1 MDHELN
7 KNDQKFI
14 SALWRAIPSLIEKMQ
29 EGRNFK
35 ERNGKDILHSWEKV
49 IKKMYKRLEKS
60 KYVENNNFPKVLFV
74 SNKKKSEGM
83 MSMAM
88 SSFNQDIP
96 IPASVKLNKDLNEW
110 EKSLNNSIGYINI
123 KKAVL
128 ANNPVSLLNN
138 QLSLKNLITNPVFH
152 LK

>member
-1 MDHELN
+1 
-7 KNDQKFI
+7 
-14 SALWRAIPSLIEKMQ
+14 
-29 EGRNFK
+29 
-35 ERNGKDILHSWEKV
+35 
-49 IKKMYKRLEKS
+49 
-60 KYVENNNFPKVLFV
+60 
-74 SNKKKSEGM
+74 
-83 MSMAM
+83 MAM

-110 EKSLNNSIGYINI
+110 ETSLNNSIGYINI

-138 QLSLKNLITNPVFH
+138 QLSLKNIITNPVFH